1 MGNKLKRNTL
11 KAWDAINGAEG
22 MVYAV
27 INGNMEEMIYVKN
40 IEANADKNKSE
51 LKVLGQTGVKH
62 KSNGWKGT
70 GKMTMYYTTTLFR
83 KMMIKYIKNDKDTYF
98 DLIIENEDPSSE
110 LGQQKVM
117 LKQVNLDGV
126 VLASLNVDSTE
137 LEEDISFTFNDAEII
152 ESFNQLISE

>member
-11 KAWDAINGAEG
+11 KAWDAINGAQG
-22 MVYAV
+22 MVFAV

-40 IEANADKNKSE
+40 IEVNADKNKSE

-83 KMMIKYIKNDKDTYF
+83 KMMIDYIENDKDTYF
-98 DLIIENEDPSSE
+98 ELFIENEDPSSE
-110 LGQQKVM
+110 LGKQKVI

-137 LEEDISFTFNDAEII
+137 LEEDISFTFNGAEII
-152 ESFNQLISE
+152 ESFNQLIPE